1 VSERIEA
8 GGPKGSAFPGRRID
22 GVRGARGRSA
32 AGSAGVLLC
41 GMVALTAVLTLGLG
55 RLATAV
61 VTTSRAQ
68 TAADA
73 AALAAAGELA
83 AGRSVGEAER
93 IASLTASA
101 NGARLLRCD
110 CGGPAVIVAVTVTLP
125 SSGPARGL
133 VRAAAR
139 AELHPEC
146 PG

>member
-1 VSERIEA
+1 VS
-8 GGPKGSAFPGRRID
+8 GPGRQQ
-22 GVRGARGRSA
+22 
-32 AGSAGVLLC
+32 GSAGVLLC
-41 GMVALTAVLTLGLG
+41 AVVALVAALVIGLG
-55 RLATAV
+55 RVAGGLV
-61 VTTSRAQ
+61 GVSRAQ

-83 AGRSVGEAER
+83 AGRSGGEAER
-93 IASLTASA
+93 IASLTAAA

-110 CGGPAVIVAVTVTLP
+110 CGGPAVVVAVTVTLP
-125 SSGPARGL
+125 ASGSVSDL

>member
-1 VSERIEA
+1 VSA
-8 GGPKGSAFPGRRID
+8 HGGP
-22 GVRGARGRSA
+22 

-41 GMVALTAVLTLGLG
+41 GVVAVAAVLTLGLG
-55 RLATAV
+55 RVATAGLAV
-61 VTTSRAQ
+61 SRAQ

-83 AGRSVGEAER
+83 AGRTRGEAER

-110 CGGPAVIVAVTVTLP
+110 CEGSAVIVAVTVTLP
-125 SSGPARGL
+125 ASGPASGL

>member
-1 VSERIEA
+1 MNHPDVQ
-8 GGPKGSAFPGRRID
+8 K
-22 GVRGARGRSA
+22 
-32 AGSAGVLLC
+32 GSAGVLLC
-41 GMVALTAVLTLGLG
+41 GVVAVTAVLTLSLG
-55 RLATAV
+55 RVATAV
-61 VTTSRAQ
+61 LVTSRAQ
-68 TAADA
+68 IAADA

-125 SSGPARGL
+125 ASGPASRL

>member
-1 VSERIEA
+1 VN
-8 GGPKGSAFPGRRID
+8 
-22 GVRGARGRSA
+22 ARGEP

-41 GMVALTAVLTLGLG
+41 GVVAVAAALTLGLG
-55 RLATAV
+55 RLATAGLAV
-61 VTTSRAQ
+61 SRSQ

-83 AGRSVGEAER
+83 AGRSAGEAER

-101 NGARLLRCD
+101 NGARLLRCE
-110 CGGPAVIVAVTVTLP
+110 CGGPAVVVAVTVTLP
-125 SSGPARGL
+125 ASGPVSGL

>member
-1 VSERIEA
+1 MSER
-8 GGPKGSAFPGRRID
+8 RQ
-22 GVRGARGRSA
+22 

-41 GMVALTAVLTLGLG
+41 GVVAVAAVLTLALG
-55 RLATAV
+55 RLATAGLA
-61 VTTSRAQ
+61 VTRAQ

-83 AGRSVGEAER
+83 AGRSAGEAGR

-125 SSGPARGL
+125 SSGRASRL

>member
-1 VSERIEA
+1 MTL
-8 GGPKGSAFPGRRID
+8 GGQR
-22 GVRGARGRSA
+22 
-32 AGSAGVLLC
+32 GSAGILLC
-41 GMVALTAVLTLGLG
+41 GLVVVTAVLVAGLG
-55 RLATAV
+55 RMTTGVLAV
-61 VTTSRAQ
+61 SRAQ

-83 AGRSVGEAER
+83 AGRTAGDAER
-93 IASLTASA
+93 TASLTAAA

-110 CGGPAVIVAVTVTLP
+110 CAGPAVTVHVSVTLP
-125 SSGPARGL
+125 FSRPVSGL

>member
-1 VSERIEA
+1 MST
-8 GGPKGSAFPGRRID
+8 GGQP
-22 GVRGARGRSA
+22 

-41 GMVALTAVLTLGLG
+41 GVVAVAAVLTLGLG
-55 RLATAV
+55 RLATAGLAV
-61 VTTSRAQ
+61 SRAQ

-83 AGRSVGEAER
+83 AGRSAGEAER
-93 IASLTASA
+93 IASLTAAA

-110 CGGPAVIVAVTVTLP
+110 CGGPAVVVAVTVTLP
-125 SSGPARGL
+125 ASGPASDL

>member
-1 VSERIEA
+1 MR
-8 GGPKGSAFPGRRID
+8 
-22 GVRGARGRSA
+22 
-32 AGSAGVLLC
+32 GSAGILAC
-41 GMVALTAVLTLGLG
+41 GLVALITVLVVGLG
-55 RLATAV
+55 RVATAV
-61 VTTSRAQ
+61 VATSRAH

-83 AGRSVGEAER
+83 AGRSERDAER
-93 IASLTASA
+93 TAFLTAAS

-110 CGGPAVIVAVTVTLP
+110 CGGPAVTVHVSVVLSFSRP
-125 SSGPARGL
+125 VSGL

>member
-1 VSERIEA
+1 MNA
-8 GGPKGSAFPGRRID
+8 PGRP
-22 GVRGARGRSA
+22 ARSGQ
-32 AGSAGVLLC
+32 AGSAGILACGLLALITVL
-41 GMVALTAVLTLGLG
+41 VVGLG
-55 RLATAV
+55 RVTAGVVATSQAH
-61 VTTSRAQ
+61 

-83 AGRSVGEAER
+83 AGRSERDAER
-93 IASLTASA
+93 TASLTAAA

-110 CGGPAVIVAVTVTLP
+110 CGGPAVTVHVSVTLSFSRP
-125 SSGPARGL
+125 VSGL

>member
-1 VSERIEA
+1 MS
-8 GGPKGSAFPGRRID
+8 
-22 GVRGARGRSA
+22 ARGGS

-41 GMVALTAVLTLGLG
+41 AVVALAAVLTLGLG
-55 RLATAV
+55 RLATAGLAV
-61 VTTSRAQ
+61 ARAQ

-83 AGRSVGEAER
+83 AGRTPGEAER

-110 CGGPAVIVAVTVTLP
+110 CGGSAVIVAVTVTLP
-125 SSGPARGL
+125 ASGPASGL

>member
-1 VSERIEA
+1 MSA
-8 GGPKGSAFPGRRID
+8 GAEPT
-22 GVRGARGRSA
+22 
-32 AGSAGVLLC
+32 GSAGVLLC
-41 GMVALTAVLTLGLG
+41 GVVAVTAVLTLGLG

-61 VTTSRAQ
+61 LVTSRAQ
-68 TAADA
+68 IAADA

-93 IASLTASA
+93 IASQTASA

-125 SSGPARGL
+125 ASGPASRL

>member
-1 VSERIEA
+1 VNPARRERGS
-8 GGPKGSAFPGRRID
+8 GGILACGLVALVAVLVLATGR
-22 GVRGARGRSA
+22 VA
-32 AGSAGVLLC
+32 AGL
-41 GMVALTAVLTLGLG
+41 VAV
-55 RLATAV
+55 
-61 VTTSRAQ
+61 SRAQ

-83 AGRSVGEAER
+83 AGRTGADAER
-93 IASLTASA
+93 TASQTAAA

-110 CGGPAVIVAVTVTLP
+110 CGGTAVTVHVSVTLP
-125 SSGPARGL
+125 YSRPVSGQ

>member
-1 VSERIEA
+1 VTA
-8 GGPKGSAFPGRRID
+8 QGRQ
-22 GVRGARGRSA
+22 

-41 GMVALTAVLTLGLG
+41 GVMAMAVVLLLGLG
-55 RLATAV
+55 RVAAAGLAV
-61 VTTSRAQ
+61 SRAQ

-83 AGRSVGEAER
+83 AGRNGGEAER
-93 IASLTASA
+93 IAFVTAAA

-110 CGGPAVIVAVTVTLP
+110 CGGPAVVVAVTVTLP
-125 SSGPARGL
+125 TSGPAARL